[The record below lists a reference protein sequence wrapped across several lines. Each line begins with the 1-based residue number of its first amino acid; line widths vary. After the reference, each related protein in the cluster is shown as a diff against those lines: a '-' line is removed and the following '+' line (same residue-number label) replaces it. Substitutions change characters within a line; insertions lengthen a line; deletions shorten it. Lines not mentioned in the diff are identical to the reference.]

1 MSISSE
7 KRRAGPFLGDGL
19 QVEFPFSFKIF
30 DPEHIEVRESKEGA
44 ATDYVVTEGFSV
56 TLNDNQDINPGGL
69 VVLHEPLPAGMVL
82 SLLSNAPALQEMVLT
97 NRGGFFP
104 ETLNDNADHLVI
116 LIQQLKEKVDRALVV
131 ASTASITADDLL
143 FSLMDVASTANEYA
157 QKAEQIYN
165 DTVATKALVEQ
176 IRLHVDQQKAK
187 VDLAEAEVEEDRI
200 EVQQMLADA
209 QEVNKVTVQ
218 FLPHVNELIEVG
230 DSIEDVRAVASD
242 LQGLPIESMDLGL
255 ITDAATPI
263 YDTKE
268 SNIAVLSE
276 NIALLKTVV
285 ENIEK
290 IQTAAQAA
298 QRAEAAAVAA
308 EASAAEAEVTV
319 ERVAE
324 IEKTDFEEIYNKGV
338 S

>member
-30 DPEHIEVRESKEGA
+30 EPEHIEVRESKEGA

-82 SLLSNAPALQEMVLT
+82 SLLSNAPALQEMLLT

-187 VDLAEAEVEEDRI
+187 VDLAEAEVEEDRL
-200 EVQQMLADA
+200 EVKQMLADA
-209 QEVNKVTVQ
+209 QEVNEVTQQ

-230 DSIEDVRAVASD
+230 DSIEDVRAVASE

-255 ITDAATPI
+255 ITDEATPI

>member
-30 DPEHIEVRESKEGA
+30 EPEHIEVRESKEGA
-44 ATDYVVTEGFSV
+44 ATDYVVTEGYSV

-242 LQGLPIESMDLGL
+242 LQGLPVESMDLGL